1 MRYSP
6 REGGP
11 PSCFSHLVKKP
22 PASSPA
28 AFFLYLDQT
37 SSRMAISAASL
48 TPVSVSRLQREK
60 PAPLSRCGLFSGVPP
75 PPRNTPAA
83 LFSFGSDQFQ
93 DGHLCGVAHASKRF
107 TLTERKSPLRSRG
120 VGFSLGFPRRQEIPR
135 RLYFHLDQTSSRMAI
150 SAASLTPVSA
160 SRLQREKARSALAV
174 WAFLWGSPAAKKY
187 PGGFIFIW
195 IRPVPG
201 WPSLRRRRGGVPA
214 W

>member
-1 MRYSP
+1 MRDCP
-6 REGGP
+6 REGEP
-11 PSCFSHLVKKP
+11 PFPCFSHPVKKA
-22 PASSPA
+22 ASFFA
-28 AFFLYLDQT
+28 GGFLYCNFDQT

-48 TPVSVSRLQREK
+48 ALVSVHAYREKK

-135 RLYFHLDQTSSRMAI
+135 RLYFHLDQTSSRMAN
-150 SAASLTPVSA
+150 SAASP
-160 SRLQREKARSALAV
+160 RR
-174 WAFLWGSPAAKKY
+174 G
-187 PGGFIFIW
+187 
-195 IRPVPG
+195 
-201 WPSLRRRRGGVPA
+201 PSLVMRV
-214 W
+214 

>member
-11 PSCFSHLVKKP
+11 PSCFSHLVKKA
-22 PASSPA
+22 ASFFA
-28 AFFLYLDQT
+28 GGFLYCNFDQT

-107 TLTERKSPLRSRG
+107 TLTERK
-120 VGFSLGFPRRQEIPR
+120 
-135 RLYFHLDQTSSRMAI
+135 
-150 SAASLTPVSA
+150 
-160 SRLQREKARSALAV
+160 ARSALAV

-187 PGGFIFIW
+187 SGGFIFIW

-201 WPSLRRRRGGVPA
+201 WPSLRRRSRQ
-214 W
+214 